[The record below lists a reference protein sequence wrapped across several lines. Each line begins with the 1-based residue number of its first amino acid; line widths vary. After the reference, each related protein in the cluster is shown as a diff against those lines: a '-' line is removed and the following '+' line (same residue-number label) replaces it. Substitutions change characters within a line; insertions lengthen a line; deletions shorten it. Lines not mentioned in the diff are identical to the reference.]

1 MIFRAFAGVN
11 LHIVLN
17 VRPVSQLQSQLAH
30 KGLLLVVLSKT
41 RSDQLW
47 TDAETL
53 DESFDFLSK
62 VTTKVS
68 SPLQG

>member
-17 VRPVSQLQSQLAH
+17 VRPVSQLQRQLAH

-47 TDAETL
+47 KDAETL
-53 DESFDFLSK
+53 DESFDFL
-62 VTTKVS
+62 
-68 SPLQG
+68 